1 MIQIPNNMTA
11 TQGLI
16 LASLICQNPH
26 YSIIAVMKEMCD
38 PWHSFVF
45 LYAQAQQYNVAVYI
59 VGFVIGMAPLC
70 VTVTSPLVGY
80 LVSTLAV
87 VN

>member
-1 MIQIPNNMTA
+1 M
-11 TQGLI
+11 
-16 LASLICQNPH
+16 
-26 YSIIAVMKEMCD
+26 
-38 PWHSFVF
+38 F
-45 LYAQAQQYNVAVYI
+45 LHAQAQQHDVAVYI

-80 LVSTLAV
+80 LVSTIAV

>member
-1 MIQIPNNMTA
+1 M
-11 TQGLI
+11 
-16 LASLICQNPH
+16 
-26 YSIIAVMKEMCD
+26 
-38 PWHSFVF
+38 F

-70 VTVTSPLVGY
+70 VTVMSPLVGY